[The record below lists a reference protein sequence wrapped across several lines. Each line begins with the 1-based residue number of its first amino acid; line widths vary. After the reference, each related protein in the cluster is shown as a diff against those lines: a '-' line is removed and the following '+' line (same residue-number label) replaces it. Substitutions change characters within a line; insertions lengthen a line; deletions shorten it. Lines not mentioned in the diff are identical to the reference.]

1 MTSQESSK
9 TAESL
14 REAAENADGE
24 TEPENGAAENETAPE
39 EKQSVN
45 WHGTEMELVPG
56 TGQSDD
62 LTGAVLD
69 YGDNRWW
76 VEEGFVG
83 QYLMNEDTEQLA
95 GVTEE
100 YSELTV
106 YENGAVV
113 WITDDAVYSGE
124 LFDKRHYGDAAH
136 GYVTADD
143 DQVPRAFEIDFVR
156 TENGTAEYYG
166 PEEKVTSDI
175 VRIFCAE
182 QTEPDPLDEICVY
195 LQKTED

>member
-1 MTSQESSK
+1 MNKRTC
-9 TAESL
+9 SL
-14 REAAENADGE
+14 LLLLR
-24 TEPENGAAENETAPE
+24 
-39 EKQSVN
+39 SR
-45 WHGTEMELVPG
+45 
-56 TGQSDD
+56 
-62 LTGAVLD
+62 AVC
-69 YGDNRWW
+69 GI
-76 VEEGFVG
+76 
-83 QYLMNEDTEQLA
+83 
-95 GVTEE
+95 
-100 YSELTV
+100 TV
-106 YENGAVV
+106 DFPRIPVAF
-113 WITDDAVYSGE
+113 ITDDAVYSGE